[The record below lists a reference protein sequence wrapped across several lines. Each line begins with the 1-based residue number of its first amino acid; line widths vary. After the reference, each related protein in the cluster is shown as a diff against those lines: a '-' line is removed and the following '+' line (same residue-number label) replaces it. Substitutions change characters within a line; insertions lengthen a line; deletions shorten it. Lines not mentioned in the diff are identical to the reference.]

1 MEKKRKVLLLED
13 NALFA
18 ESVQDYL
25 EENDFIVDIVKDGEN
40 ALQQSYFESYDIYLL
55 DVNVPEINGVDFL
68 KMLRRSGDNT
78 PTIFITSH
86 QDIDTLRKGY
96 ESGCD
101 DYMKKPIDLEELL
114 YRINVLLKK
123 RKNTNHIVKLNDNC
137 FYNFKERTIYRDNEP
152 VKLPLKVVNLLELFL
167 ENSSQ
172 VVTKEQIVYRLW
184 SASEGHSDGS
194 IRVYVNKLKNILGKD
209 KIENIKGIGY
219 KLTNN

>member
-1 MEKKRKVLLLED
+1 MDKKRKVLLLED

-25 EENDFIVDIVKDGEN
+25 EEKNFIVDIVADGEK
-40 ALQQSYFESYDIYLL
+40 ALQQSYFKSYDVYLL

-68 KMLRRSGDNT
+68 KMLRKSGDST

-86 QDIDTLRKGY
+86 QDIETLKQGY

-114 YRINVLLKK
+114 YRMNVLLKK
-123 RKNTNHIVKLNDNC
+123 NKSLSYIVRLNNKC
-137 FYNFKERTIYRDNEP
+137 IYNFKERVIYRDKKPIN
-152 VKLPLKVVNLLELFL
+152 LPLKVINLLELFL

-172 VVTKEQIVYRLW
+172 VVTKEQIIYRLW
-184 SASEGHSDGS
+184 SVSDSYSDGA
-194 IRVYVNKLKNILGKD
+194 IRVYVNKLKKIVGKD
-209 KIENIKGIGY
+209 KIKNIKGIGY
-219 KLTNN
+219 KLTIN